1 MKIKYIFIL
10 ILVIELFLQMNRL
23 INKVNYFEI
32 NQDVSLEKS
41 IAKSTKQQFSN
52 PQKIL
57 VYYNGTSEQSKS
69 IVLNVKEI
77 FNYNKINYKLVDIG
91 EEVSTKEYSTF
102 IFASDTFIGFKK
114 VMFD

>member
-41 IAKSTKQQFSN
+41 IAKSTKQQFPN
-52 PQKIL
+52 L
-57 VYYNGTSEQSKS
+57 A
-69 IVLNVKEI
+69 KE
-77 FNYNKINYKLVDIG
+77 FPR
-91 EEVSTKEYSTF
+91 
-102 IFASDTFIGFKK
+102 
-114 VMFD
+114 